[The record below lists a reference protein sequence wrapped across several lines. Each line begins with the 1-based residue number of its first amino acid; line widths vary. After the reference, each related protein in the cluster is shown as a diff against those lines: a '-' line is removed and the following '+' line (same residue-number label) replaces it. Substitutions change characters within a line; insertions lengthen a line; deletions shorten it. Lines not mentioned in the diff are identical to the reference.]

1 MVGKPIPP
9 NPSGASNYVPTHPVH
24 VPVQTTPVAS
34 GNLST
39 PSGVI
44 PRTNWAAYGPNVR
57 LADPMV
63 RVERITVHHDGM
75 PPATLRTQNA
85 VASRIEQI
93 RRGHRRNGWADI
105 GYHYIVDPQ
114 GRVWEGRPIALQG
127 AHVKI
132 ANPRNMGI
140 LVLGNFEVE
149 RPTEQA
155 TSAVERFI
163 VEQMRLHRVPASQIY
178 THRELAATA
187 CPGRNLQRLMV
198 SARSRGGL
206 IANA

>member
-1 MVGKPIPP
+1 M
-9 NPSGASNYVPTHPVH
+9 
-24 VPVQTTPVAS
+24 
-34 GNLST
+34 
-39 PSGVI
+39 
-44 PRTNWAAYGPNVR
+44 
-57 LADPMV
+57 
-63 RVERITVHHDGM
+63 
-75 PPATLRTQNA
+75 
-85 VASRIEQI
+85 
-93 RRGHRRNGWADI
+93 
-105 GYHYIVDPQ
+105 DPQ